1 MKTQVIE
8 KTIGNAPKTKNYYSS
23 DGESSIMAS
32 VVEVEMYGRVAP
44 HQIAVWM
51 ENNGTPCRVEFGLDQ
66 AERFALELLK
76 MVQAAKVQEIETRP
90 EVRGNL

>member
-8 KTIGNAPKTKNYYSS
+8 KTMGNAPKTKNYYSL
-23 DGESSIMAS
+23 DNGANIMAS
-32 VVEVEMYGRVAP
+32 VVEVEMCGRIAP

-51 ENNGTPCRVEFGLDQ
+51 ENSGTPCRAEFGLDQ

-76 MVQAAKVQEIETRP
+76 MVQAAKVQEIEVRP